1 MSSRKASYSIYQLL
15 QKQAVL
21 NSNLTWCMITGLI
34 QYNALLSDK
43 KRNLAKKI
51 NQAFCPTE
59 KLEQTNL
66 LIFNDFKTLKELGL
80 NTQIIK
86 IITYFGQTKLGRQ
99 QSDEFKQHLHNYQLT
114 AYSLL
119 KIYSQFILKGG

>member
-1 MSSRKASYSIYQLL
+1 MHCLVIKKGTL
-15 QKQAVL
+15 Q
-21 NSNLTWCMITGLI
+21 
-34 QYNALLSDK
+34 
-43 KRNLAKKI
+43 KI

-99 QSDEFKQHLHNYQLT
+99 QSDEFKQHLHNYQLDCLQPLENLFT
-114 AYSLL
+114 
-119 KIYSQFILKGG
+119 IHP